1 MALSLAG
8 KIDRMI
14 AYSHRWDEPAM
25 NNEQIAAA
33 LTEALGRTVD
43 PAEIAALRTGSVLE
57 VTREVAD
64 ALCALCGVTDV
75 AYLLPVG
82 DEDVDIDLRL
92 QLWTLARDRGVQHVA
107 ARALTRDKLRE
118 LIADLR
124 ALPARTR

>member
-1 MALSLAG
+1 MALSLAS

-14 AYSHRWDEPAM
+14 EFAHRWDEPAM
-25 NNEQIAAA
+25 NDEQIAAA
-33 LTEALGRTVD
+33 LTEALGRNVD
-43 PAEIAALRTGSVLE
+43 PDEIADLRSGSVLMIG
-57 VTREVAD
+57 RELAT

-82 DEDVDIDLRL
+82 DEDVDLDLRL

-107 ARALTRDKLRE
+107 ARGVTRDKLRE

-124 ALPARTR
+124 ALPPRTR